1 MSDHLPYFY
10 SIKMKVNHPPKS
22 RRHKYYR
29 KYDGKSLKN
38 LYNDLNATDIIS
50 FLNHDMHTDPNI
62 NYNIFEN
69 ILITAFNKNIP
80 LRKVKFDKHKH
91 KKSKWVTNGII
102 KSITFRDNLYKRMK
116 PTDPNS
122 IEYANHKYN
131 LSVYNKILRQLIKHA
146 KISYYNNQFKKYYGN
161 SRQTWN
167 VINDVINR
175 PKSGSFPE
183 FIYINNENV
192 SDSGL
197 IANHFNNYFG
207 RVGSDMA
214 ATVPVPD
221 NCTHQDYLP
230 KDILSTF
237 NFEPITENKV
247 KNIIVQLK
255 SKPSAG
261 YDGIS
266 SSLLKY
272 LEPILSGPL
281 SLIINQSLHTGI
293 FPDKLKLA
301 KIFPVDKKDDIHM
314 MQNYR
319 PISILPTI
327 SKIFEKVVYEQIQ
340 TYFLQ
345 NNLFSKSQYGFRSQH
360 STEHAILELVDKISL
375 ALDNGNTPIAF
386 YLDLSK
392 AFDTLDHNFLLS
404 KLKTYGLT
412 DLSLKWFCNYL
423 SFRSQYT
430 EINQIKSATIPI
442 SIGVPQGSILG
453 PLLFIIYIND
463 IQNLSKFSI
472 LLNMLMIVLYLTQ
485 CQNKI
490 HMMAQL
496 SIMN

>member
-1 MSDHLPYFY
+1 M
-10 SIKMKVNHPPKS
+10 
-22 RRHKYYR
+22 
-29 KYDGKSLKN
+29 
-38 LYNDLNATDIIS
+38 
-50 FLNHDMHTDPNI
+50 
-62 NYNIFEN
+62 
-69 ILITAFNKNIP
+69 
-80 LRKVKFDKHKH
+80 
-91 KKSKWVTNGII
+91 
-102 KSITFRDNLYKRMK
+102 
-116 PTDPNS
+116 
-122 IEYANHKYN
+122 
-131 LSVYNKILRQLIKHA
+131 IKHA
-146 KISYYNNQFKKYYGN
+146 KISHYNNQFKKYYGN

-183 FIYINNENV
+183 FIHINNENV

-214 ATVPVPD
+214 AMVPVPD

-230 KDILSTF
+230 KDIFSTF
-237 NFEPITENKV
+237 NFEPVTEIKV
-247 KNIIVQLK
+247 KNIITQLK
-255 SKPSAG
+255 SKPSTG

-281 SLIINQSLHTGI
+281 LLIINQSLHTGI

-301 KIFPVDKKDDIHM
+301 KIFPVHKKDDIHM
-314 MQNYR
+314 IQNYR

-327 SKIFEKVVYEQIQ
+327 PKVVYEQIQ

-392 AFDTLDHNFLLS
+392 AFDTLDHKILLS

-412 DLSLKWFCNYL
+412 ELSLKWFCNYL

-463 IQNLSKFSI
+463 IQNLSKFFHFIKYADDTTLFNS
-472 LLNMLMIVLYLTQ
+472 MSK
-485 CQNKI
+485 QNPYDGTVINNELSKVF
-490 HMMAQL
+490 QWL
-496 SIMN
+496 SINRLSLNVMKTKFMIFHNKNKKNSKYSSCCKHK